1 MIKADELTQWN
12 NLNCINLVFAPRK
25 WMKSAVFRNSRL
37 SLVVASDVR
46 RSENEE
52 DPQQFGGVSPDTSNW
67 PAESPLKFSETAND
81 GAALR

>member
-1 MIKADELTQWN
+1 
-12 NLNCINLVFAPRK
+12 
-25 WMKSAVFRNSRL
+25 MKSAVFRNSRL